1 MQFGRLKRREF
12 ITLIGGAVAWPLA
25 ARAQLPITAFVWA
38 GQTSSG
44 GSMAPYVA
52 AFRQG
57 LREVG
62 FVESQNVTVEYGW
75 MVGEGGLPALM
86 AELVLRQVAVIVGNI
101 PPAMAAKKATSTIPI
116 VFMSGSD
123 PVERD
128 LVASFNHPGGNATG
142 ISFLTTALEA
152 KRLGLLRE
160 LLPRATM
167 IATLVDPTFLTT
179 ASQLRELQDAARA
192 LRQEI
197 QVVQA
202 STESQLD
209 SGFATIAQQRPDAL
223 IVAGVPFFTA
233 QRQRIVDLV
242 ARHSVPTMYN
252 LREFA
257 VDGGLVSYGASLVD
271 AHRQAGVYT
280 GRILKGAKPADLP
293 VVQSTKFVFVINLP
307 TARALGLEVPPT
319 LLARADEVIE

>member
-1 MQFGRLKRREF
+1 
-12 ITLIGGAVAWPLA
+12 
-25 ARAQLPITAFVWA
+25 
-38 GQTSSG
+38 
-44 GSMAPYVA
+44 
-52 AFRQG
+52 
-57 LREVG
+57 
-62 FVESQNVTVEYGW
+62 
-75 MVGEGGLPALM
+75 
-86 AELVLRQVAVIVGNI
+86 VAVIVGNT
-101 PPAMAAKKATSTIPI
+101 PPAMAAKKTTSTIPI

-123 PVERD
+123 PVERG
-128 LVASFNHPGGNATG
+128 LVASLNRPGGNATG

-167 IATLVDPTFLTT
+167 IATLVDPTYLTT

-192 LRQEI
+192 LGQEI
-197 QVVQA
+197 HVVQA
-202 STESQLD
+202 STASQLD

-233 QRQRIVDLV
+233 QRQRIVDLA

-257 VDGGLVSYGASLVD
+257 VDGGLVSYGTSLAD

-280 GRILKGAKPADLP
+280 GRILKGEKPAGLP
-293 VVQSTKFVFVINLP
+293 VLQPTKFELVINLK
-307 TARALGLEVPPT
+307 TAKALGLNVPLT
-319 LLARADEVIE
+319 LQAAADEVIE